1 MNFNSRYKD
10 RLMQLIVIMFIELV
24 TSVFI
29 VKIGVLML
37 SAICSMSMMITPTIA
52 TAKQMAIL

>member
-1 MNFNSRYKD
+1 
-10 RLMQLIVIMFIELV
+10 MQLIVIMFIELV

-37 SAICSMSMMITPTIA
+37 SAICSMSMMIAPTIA